1 MTDRARH
8 SRQSRLAEVGEGGQ
22 ERLGRAEVGVAGT
35 GPAAVVAARYLAGAG
50 LGSLRTRDGAAAR
63 AARAVDPAVRAV
75 VDETTQP
82 ASCPLPFD
90 VDDPAAR
97 AVASGAYAAL
107 RAIRAI
113 VLHDA

>member
-8 SRQSRLAEVGEGGQ
+8 SRQSRLAEVGEDGQ
-22 ERLGRAEVGVAGT
+22 ERLARAEVGVAAA

-50 LGSLRTRDGAAAR
+50 LGSLRTRDQAAAD
-63 AARAVDPAVRAV
+63 AARAVDPAVRVV
-75 VDETTQP
+75 VDESLPSTGP
-82 ASCPLPFD
+82 SLPFD